1 MFEFVKNNAIYI
13 GLALGSGVALLW
25 PMLSRS
31 SASGV
36 PNVSPTEAVLMM
48 NRDKPLILDVRDAEE
63 FAAGHIQGAKHI
75 PMAELA
81 GRIKEIEKY
90 KEKTVLV
97 HCQRGMRA
105 RSACVILQA
114 QQFTKLHNLDGG
126 LESWSK
132 VNLPLVKTAEKTKTA
147 EKVKTTDKAKTA
159 DKESTKA

>member
-25 PMLSRS
+25 PTLSRS
-31 SASGV
+31 SVSGV
-36 PNVSPTEAVLMM
+36 TNVSPTEAVLMM

-75 PMAELA
+75 PMAEVA
-81 GRIKEIEKY
+81 ARIKEIEKY
-90 KEKTVLV
+90 KEKTLLV
-97 HCQRGMRA
+97 YCQRGMRA
-105 RSACVILQA
+105 RSASVILQA
-114 QQFTKLHNLDGG
+114 QQFNKLHNLDGG

-132 VNLPLVKTAEKTKTA
+132 ANLPLVKTAEKTKTTD
-147 EKVKTTDKAKTA
+147 KFKTT

>member
-25 PMLSRS
+25 PLLSRS

-36 PNVSPTEAVLMM
+36 PNISATEAVLMM

-75 PMAELA
+75 PVAELA
-81 GRIKEIEKY
+81 TRIKEIEKY
-90 KEKTVLV
+90 KEKSVLV

-105 RSACVILQA
+105 RTACVILQA
-114 QQFTKLHNLDGG
+114 QQFTKLRNLEGG
-126 LESWSK
+126 LESWTK
-132 VNLPLVKTAEKTKTA
+132 ANLPLVKTTEKAKTT
-147 EKVKTTDKAKTA
+147 EKVKSTEKQASKA
-159 DKESTKA
+159 